1 MLNLKQVEA
10 TILGMAETTSCVPRS
25 VLPFCLST
33 SALHNLL
40 FNGVA
45 AGT

>member
-10 TILGMAETTSCVPRS
+10 TILGMAETTSCIPRT
-25 VLPFCLST
+25 VLPFCFST

-40 FNGVA
+40 FYGVA